1 MDNTIVRI
9 IQYIKHLQQP
19 LVWRFGNC
27 SITLSRYS
35 FDRLSVTSDSPN
47 EDCQEKVFSEDT
59 DIHEFAHFL
68 AQCTVTGQYEDGTY
82 ISEIDEILER
92 LQYILEAPVDIDK
105 VAGWLIEQY
114 ENGNH
119 EPLVSRVQV
128 ILSNMDDTTMTFYE
142 EDKQVCEY
150 YQQRISQEL
159 FDDAFNAMTNARIN
173 IVKLSTLRPKHK
185 PKGN

>member
-1 MDNTIVRI
+1 MGNTLVRI
-9 IQYIKHLQQP
+9 IQYIKHLQRP
-19 LVWRFGNC
+19 LVWRFSNC

-47 EDCQEKVFSEDT
+47 VDCQEKVFGEDT
-59 DIHEFAHFL
+59 DIHVLAQFL

-92 LQYILEAPVDIDK
+92 LQYILEAPADIDK

-128 ILSNMDDTTMTFYE
+128 ILSNMDDTSMTFYA
-142 EDKQVCEY
+142 EDKLVCNY
-150 YQQRISQEL
+150 YQTRISQEL
-159 FDDAFNAMTNARIN
+159 FDDAFNAMSTARAS
-173 IVKLSTLRPKHK
+173 IVKLSSMRPKTST
-185 PKGN
+185 KGI

>member
-1 MDNTIVRI
+1 MGNTLVRI
-9 IQYIKHLQQP
+9 IQYIKHLQRP

-92 LQYILEAPVDIDK
+92 LQYILEVPVDIDK

-128 ILSNMDDTTMTFYE
+128 ILSNMDDTSMTFYE
-142 EDKQVCEY
+142 EDKLVCNY
-150 YQQRISQEL
+150 YQTRISQEL
-159 FDDAFNAMTNARIN
+159 FDDAFNAMSTARAS
-173 IVKLSTLRPKHK
+173 IVKLSSMRPKTST
-185 PKGN
+185 KGI